1 MVGSI
6 WYQCFEILAGSA
18 LNWNRFLA
26 VQRLDLNSLNLASNL
41 MFSEIQEE
49 EEVYKRFKV
58 DFKLVHDSEDADKK
72 QKKNKVIEKVAKK
85 LSK

>member
-1 MVGSI
+1 M
-6 WYQCFEILAGSA
+6 
-18 LNWNRFLA
+18 FL
-26 VQRLDLNSLNLASNL
+26 
-41 MFSEIQEE
+41 EIQEE

-72 QKKNKVIEKVAKK
+72 QKKNKVIEKVSKK